1 MSHPPST
8 GKAGAEC
15 ILVRGVNW
23 LGDAVMSIPALLRLR
38 EARPRAHLAL
48 LTHEKLAG
56 LWQNHPAIDR
66 VLTFSD
72 ADSAWSIARRIRA
85 GTFHVGV
92 ALPNSHRAAFELW
105 LGRVPQR
112 VGYAALGRGW
122 LLTERVRR
130 PPGFVGM
137 RKRSRLEILSLVNS
151 SSAPCRQF
159 SAPTAHQMHHYLHL
173 VAALGANHEPVA
185 PRLTVTDEEM
195 KAVRQKFGLGI
206 ERPLLGLNA
215 GAEYGPAK
223 RWPAERFV
231 EAASELQK
239 RTGGRWVVFGGDA
252 DAPLTDRISA
262 ALQQAFPSTP
272 PVNLAGKTTLRELC
286 AALRAC
292 RVLLSNDTGPT
303 HLAAAV
309 GTPVVAIFG
318 STSPELTGP
327 GLPGDARHRLVKSD
341 VPCSPCF
348 LRECPIDFRCMRG
361 ISVNRVAQAVLETL
375 TDHSDCQE

>member
-1 MSHPPST
+1 MSDPLST
-8 GKAGAEC
+8 GKAAVER
-15 ILVRGVNW
+15 ILIRGVNW

-66 VLTFSD
+66 VFTFSD
-72 ADSAWSIARRIRA
+72 ADGVWSIARIIRA

-92 ALPNSHRAAFELW
+92 AFPNSQRSAFELW
-105 LGRVPQR
+105 LGRVPRR
-112 VGYAALGRGW
+112 VGYAATGRGW

-130 PPGFVGM
+130 PPGWVRM
-137 RKRSRLEILSLVNS
+137 RKRSRSEILSLVNS
-151 SSAPCRQF
+151 SSDPCRQF
-159 SAPTAHQMHHYLHL
+159 SAPTAHQMNHYLHL
-173 VAALGANHEPVA
+173 VAELGANHEPVA
-185 PRLTVTDEEM
+185 PRLSVTDEEM
-195 KAVRQKFGLGI
+195 KVVRQKFGLGI

-223 RWPAERFV
+223 RWPAERFI

-239 RTGGRWVVFGGDA
+239 RTGGCWVLFGSDA
-252 DAPLTDRISA
+252 DAPLSGKIRA
-262 ALQQAFPSTP
+262 ALKQAFPSTP
-272 PVNLAGKTTLRELC
+272 PIDLAGKTTLRELC
-286 AALRAC
+286 AVLRAC
-292 RVLLSNDTGPT
+292 RVLLSNDTGPA

-309 GTPVVAIFG
+309 GTPVVTLFG

-327 GLPGDARHRLVKSD
+327 GLPGDVRHRLVKSD

-348 LRECPIDFRCMRG
+348 LRECPIDFRCMHG
-361 ISVNRVAQAVLETL
+361 ISVNQVARAVLETL
-375 TDHSDCQE
+375 ASQSDRQE